1 MSTEEKA
8 VVEYRAKD
16 GTQIKLSPQII
27 RRYLVSGRSE
37 LVTDQELFIYMG
49 LCKSRGLN
57 PFIKDCYITKFSPN
71 DPAAIITS
79 IDYYRK
85 RARAQ
90 KDCKGW
96 TYGIIILGDKGQPVY
111 RNGCL
116 LLDDEKLIGGW
127 AEATPEGWTVPMRK
141 EVNLKRY
148 IKKTKEGVVTRFWS
162 PDNQPEQIAKVAESQ
177 MLRAAWPDE
186 FQGLYVDSE
195 IQSRNAQE
203 DLDAAVSTATPDDTP
218 APDFNTVFADEL
230 ADQLFAPWAE
240 DLIKRSA
247 ENEKKTVEETRIAF
261 VEQAKQVRE
270 LFTKWKMQRS
280 KTPLYQ
286 MSPDSALPAYTS
298 ENSGPAEK
306 NTITD
311 KSETTNSTK
320 EPQPGTA
327 DDFRSKWINL
337 KEAGFSTF
345 VFKNIDKFKALEGGA
360 LLDAVTKWQ
369 KIYPTFNCPFVAKKP
384 VDTEQAQQDSG
395 EAQGAAQMVEVGGN
409 PPDFEAVE
417 LDRLR
422 AELKLHLSAHSDIVK
437 QAMHDT
443 GIAAPQT
450 IDGFRV
456 LIEEIEAR
464 ISK

>member
-1 MSTEEKA
+1 MITEEKS

-27 RRYLVSGRSE
+27 RKYLVSGRSDF
-37 LVTDQELFIYMG
+37 VTDQELFIYMG

-96 TYGIIILGDKGQPVY
+96 TYGIIILGEKGQPVY

-203 DLDAAVSTATPDDTP
+203 DLDAAVSTVTPGGSVEYA
-218 APDFNTVFADEL
+218 APDFNTVFAAEL
-230 ADQLFAPWAE
+230 ADPLFTDWFD
-240 DLIKRSA
+240 DLIVQSA
-247 ENEKKTVEETRIAF
+247 ENYKCTIEKAKADSIKQAEQIKALFQEHKRRLKPET
-261 VEQAKQVRE
+261 KPTD
-270 LFTKWKMQRS
+270 TKV
-280 KTPLYQ
+280 
-286 MSPDSALPAYTS
+286 YTAA
-298 ENSGPAEK
+298 PAE
-306 NTITD
+306 TLA
-311 KSETTNSTK
+311 ETK
-320 EPQPGTA
+320 EPPA

-345 VFKNIDKFKALEGGA
+345 VFKNIDKFRALQGDELKEA
-360 LLDAVTKWQ
+360 TAKWA
-369 KIYPTFNCPFVAKKP
+369 KIYPTFTCPFVPKK
-384 VDTEQAQQDSG
+384 VDQEPETAQQAAG

-409 PPDFEAVE
+409 PPDFEATE

-422 AELKLHLSAHSDIVK
+422 AELKLHSSAHKDIVK
-437 QAMHDT
+437 QAMSDT

-450 IDGFRV
+450 IDGYRA
-456 LIEEIEAR
+456 LLEAVEAILKER
-464 ISK
+464 TGWWSS